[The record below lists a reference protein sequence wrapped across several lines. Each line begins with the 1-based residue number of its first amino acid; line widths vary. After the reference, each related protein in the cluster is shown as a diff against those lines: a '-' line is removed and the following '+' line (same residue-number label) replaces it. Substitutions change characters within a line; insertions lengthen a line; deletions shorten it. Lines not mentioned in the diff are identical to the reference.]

1 MHVRVNERSEDGSTV
16 TSMLC
21 SPFKSHPLGT
31 GTSVLGEA
39 CHYGLNAMENKI
51 AIISLVYLQH

>member
-51 AIISLVYLQH
+51 AIMSSVY